1 MDDTDTSMGELN
13 PGISIRMGPVEDMD
27 VDPPATNGNGTKR
40 KSSMNGKSYK
50 DTTESDDDDVPLV
63 RCMHS
68 AMIYQDLTYHTDQTQ
83 KNIQEQGH
91 FRVRRRST
99 SRQEDWAQTTQGYC

>member
-13 PGISIRMGPVEDMD
+13 PGISIRNGPVEAMD
-27 VDPPATNGNGTKR
+27 VDPPATNGNGIKR

-63 RCMHS
+63 RRMHS
-68 AMIYQDLTYHTDQTQ
+68 VTIWQDLTYHTDQT
-83 KNIQEQGH
+83 
-91 FRVRRRST
+91 
-99 SRQEDWAQTTQGYC
+99 

>member
-13 PGISIRMGPVEDMD
+13 PGISIRNGPVEAMD
-27 VDPPATNGNGTKR
+27 VDPPATNGNGIKR

-63 RCMHS
+63 RRMPS
-68 AMIYQDLTYHTDQTQ
+68 ATIWQDLTYSTDQTQ
-83 KNIQEQGH
+83 KDIQEQSSLR
-91 FRVRRRST
+91 F
-99 SRQEDWAQTTQGYC
+99 